1 MARLIITPDDDGYS
15 QSSPTFLVYD
25 SETKQ
30 LVHTCSRLQELN
42 AIEFFGQRRPT
53 FRPYGITDDTQYMY
67 VVSHNKLGKFD
78 KNTYKLVEM
87 LDVPL
92 FINTHKLLRHR
103 NNMYV
108 TNTSNNT
115 IGIYDMEKHTHS
127 FFDVNTLSLTKDV
140 VTPDH
145 AESHDT
151 AHVNSLSAV
160 GNKIYFGLNHLNK
173 RTSQF
178 GCFNVDT
185 YEAEIVAEAGLRT
198 HGVQLLG
205 DKLYALSSGTGEIV
219 EVDLH
224 TKDVALHKVV
234 NSDKTYLRGL
244 DVLDGTL
251 TFCGSNTYSEDSTI
265 YMNNCFAATFDTAT
279 KKANVLMQFNE
290 AYIISDMKV
299 LN

>member
-1 MARLIITPDDDGYS
+1 MARLIITPDDDGYAP
-15 QSSPTFLVYD
+15 SSPTFLVYD

-30 LVHTCSRLQELN
+30 LVHTCSKLKELN

-53 FRPYGITDDTQYMY
+53 FRPYGITEDAQYLY

-78 KNTYKLVEM
+78 KHTYELVEM

-92 FINTHKLLRHR
+92 FVNTHKLLRHKDS
-103 NNMYV
+103 MYV

-115 IGIYDMEKHTHS
+115 IGIYDMEKHTHR

-160 GNKIYFGLNHLNK
+160 GNKVYFALNNLNK
-173 RTSQF
+173 RSSQF

-185 YEAEIVAEAGLRT
+185 YEAELVAEAGSRT
-198 HGVQLLG
+198 HGVQILD

-224 TKDVALHKVV
+224 TKDVALYKVV
-234 NSDKTYLRGL
+234 NSAKTYLRGL

-251 TFCGSNTYSEDSTI
+251 TFCGSNTYSEERTI
-265 YMNNCFAATFDTAT
+265 YMNNCFVAQFNAET
-279 KKANVLMQFNE
+279 KKSKVLMNIDA
-290 AYIISDMKV
+290 AYIIADMKV